1 MKKVYQLKQIPTEAK
16 IRKHLRRIVFGSTI
30 HCPSCLSRKVFS
42 IHERYWCTKCRK
54 RFSLLSNTW
63 LSNLKLPL
71 QTFWLVLWCWTQ
83 LVPVKQTSKLT
94 SLSLTTIYHWFEVF
108 RSKLPKDQELLEHLV
123 QLDEAYFGSKSKQ
136 TLTALFMG
144 KQIDSRKLAFKILDK
159 SYPVREDAWD
169 FLRLNIAPETQIAT
183 DGAKIYRGMEKWWPI
198 THSYDIHRKFE
209 FIQTSEI
216 EGIFGVLRTFI
227 RRMYHHVTCDKL
239 PGLVLE
245 FCSRFSHPEMFE
257 SPYQYLLITLRL
269 APTR

>member
-1 MKKVYQLKQIPTEAK
+1 MKKVYQLKQIPTEAQIK
-16 IRKHLRRIVFGSTI
+16 KHLRRIVFGSTI
-30 HCPSCLSRKVFS
+30 HCPNCLSRKVFS
-42 IHERYWCTKCRK
+42 IHERYWCSKCRR

-63 LSNLKLPL
+63 LSNLKLDL

-83 LVPVKQTSKLT
+83 QIPVKQTSRLT
-94 SLSLTTIYHWFEVF
+94 HLSQTTIYHWFDIF
-108 RSKLPKDQELLEHLV
+108 RSKLPKDQDLLESLV
-123 QLDEAYFGSKSKQ
+123 QLDEAYFGGRGKD
-136 TLTALFMG
+136 TMRALFMG
-144 KQIDSRKLAFKILDK
+144 KQVDSRKLAYRIQRT
-159 SYPVREDAWD
+159 YPVREDAWD

-183 DGAKIYRGMEKWWPI
+183 DGAKIYRGMEKWWPV

-209 FIQTSEI
+209 FTQTSEI
-216 EGIFGVLRTFI
+216 EGIFGVLKTFI
-227 RRMYHHVTCDKL
+227 RRMYHHVTCAKL